1 MYRVN
6 NITQMVRDELYNKV
20 FEANKQWV
28 EQKLAEDPEFFHH
41 LAEEQN
47 PDFLYIG
54 CSDSRV
60 HANEIM
66 GLKPGQVFVHR
77 NIANMVLN
85 TDLNV
90 LSVIN
95 YGVLSLNVKYII
107 VCGHYQC
114 GGIKAAMEFKDSGL
128 ISPWLRSIRDVYR
141 LHENELSQIQN
152 FEERYRRFIELNI
165 YEQCINV
172 LKIREVRESYKKT
185 GYPQVVGWVYDLDNG
200 SLNDLDIDCEHE
212 FERIHNLFHLG

>member
-1 MYRVN
+1 MK
-6 NITQMVRDELYNKV
+6 DELYDNI
-20 FEANKQWV
+20 FEANKRWAS
-28 EQKLAEDPEFFHH
+28 ERIDEDPDFFKH
-41 LAEEQN
+41 LASEQH

-85 TDLNV
+85 TDLNA

-95 YGVLSLNVKYII
+95 YGVESLKVKYII
-107 VCGHYQC
+107 VCGHYNC
-114 GGIKAAMEFKDSGL
+114 GGIQAALEFNDSGL

-141 LHENELSQIQN
+141 LHEKELSNIKD
-152 FEERYRRFIELNI
+152 EEQRYRRFVELNI

-172 LKIREVRESYKKT
+172 IKIREVRESFSQT
-185 GYPQVVGWVYDLDNG
+185 GYPKVVGWVYDLVDGNLRD
-200 SLNDLDIDCEHE
+200 LNIDLNYE
-212 FERIHNLFHLG
+212 FQRIHNLFRLG

>member
-1 MYRVN
+1 MN
-6 NITQMVRDELYNKV
+6 DKTYNEI
-20 FEANKQWV
+20 FNANKRWV
-28 EQKLAEDPEFFHH
+28 DKMNTNDPGFFRKLAS
-41 LAEEQN
+41 EQH

-66 GLKPGQVFVHR
+66 GLEPGQVFVHR
-77 NIANMVLN
+77 NIANMVIN

-95 YGVLSLNVKYII
+95 YGVQNLKVKYII
-107 VCGHYQC
+107 VCGHYNC
-114 GGIKAAMEFKDSGL
+114 GGIKAALEFKDSGI

-141 LHENELSQIQN
+141 LHEKELMRIEDA
-152 FEERYRRFIELNI
+152 EERYRRFVELNI

-172 LKIREVRESYKKT
+172 IKIKEVRDSYRKT
-185 GYPQVVGWVYDLDNG
+185 GYPKVAGWVYDLENG
-200 SLNDLDIDCEHE
+200 ILHDLDIDLNYE
-212 FERIHNLFHLG
+212 FGRIHDLFRQN

>member
-1 MYRVN
+1 MIEDSLYN
-6 NITQMVRDELYNKV
+6 NI
-20 FEANKQWV
+20 FEANKRWV
-28 EQKLAEDPEFFHH
+28 ESRLKEDPEFFHH
-41 LAEEQN
+41 LADEQN

-77 NIANMVLN
+77 NIANMVIN

-95 YGVLSLNVKYII
+95 YAVLNLNVKYII
-107 VCGHYQC
+107 VCGHYNC
-114 GGIKAAMEFKDSGL
+114 GGIKAAIEFKDSGL

-141 LHENELSQIQN
+141 LHEKELSQIKDP
-152 FEERYRRFIELNI
+152 EERYRRFVEINI

-172 LKIREVRESYKKT
+172 IKIREVRESFNKT
-185 GYPQVVGWVYDLDNG
+185 GYPRVVGWVYDLNEGTLRDLEID
-200 SLNDLDIDCEHE
+200 LNKE
-212 FERIHNLFHLG
+212 FDRIHNLFHLG

>member
-1 MYRVN
+1 MIN
-6 NITQMVRDELYNKV
+6 DNLYNDI
-20 FEANKQWV
+20 FEANKRWV
-28 EQKLAEDPEFFHH
+28 EKKLAEDPEFFHH
-41 LAEEQN
+41 LSKEQN

-66 GLKPGQVFVHR
+66 GLNPGQVFVHR

-85 TDLNV
+85 TDLNA

-95 YGVLSLNVKYII
+95 YAVENLKVKYII
-107 VCGHYQC
+107 ICGHYNC
-114 GGIKAAMEFKDSGL
+114 GGIKAAMQFTDSGI

-141 LHENELSQIQN
+141 LYEKELSEIQD
-152 FEERYRRFIELNI
+152 FEERYRRFVEINI

-172 LKIREVRESYKKT
+172 IKIREVRESFQKT
-185 GYPQVVGWVYDLDNG
+185 GYPRIVGWVYDLFDG
-200 SLNDLDIDCEHE
+200 SLTDMEVDCEKE
-212 FERIHNLFHLG
+212 FERIHNLFRLG

>member
-1 MYRVN
+1 M
-6 NITQMVRDELYNKV
+6 RDKRYDDI
-20 FEANKQWV
+20 FEANKRWV
-28 EQKLAEDPEFFHH
+28 NEKNSTDPDFFKKLAS
-41 LAEEQN
+41 EQH

-66 GLKPGQVFVHR
+66 GLEPGEVFVHR
-77 NIANMVLN
+77 NIANMVIN

-95 YGVLSLNVKYII
+95 FGVHNLKVKYII
-107 VCGHYQC
+107 VCGHYNC
-114 GGIKAAMEFKDSGL
+114 GGIKAALDFKDSGI

-141 LHENELSQIQN
+141 LHEKELLKI
-152 FEERYRRFIELNI
+152 EDADERYKRFVELNI

-172 LKIREVRESYKKT
+172 IKIKEVRDSYRET
-185 GYPQVVGWVYDLDNG
+185 GYPKVAGWLYDLENG
-200 SLNDLDIDCEHE
+200 ILRDLNIDLNYE
-212 FERIHNLFHLG
+212 FKRIYDLFRQD

>member
-1 MYRVN
+1 MSDKRY
-6 NITQMVRDELYNKV
+6 DEI
-20 FEANKQWV
+20 FEANKRWV
-28 EQKLAEDPEFFHH
+28 DNKNTDDPNFFKKLAS
-41 LAEEQN
+41 EQH

-66 GLKPGQVFVHR
+66 GLDPGQVFVHR
-77 NIANMVLN
+77 NIANMVIN

-95 YGVLSLNVKYII
+95 YGVQNLNVKYII
-107 VCGHYQC
+107 VCGHYNC
-114 GGIKAAMEFKDSGL
+114 GGIKAALEFKDSGI

-141 LHENELSQIQN
+141 LHEKELLKVEDA
-152 FEERYRRFIELNI
+152 EERYKRFVELNI

-172 LKIREVRESYKKT
+172 IKIKEVRDSYQKT
-185 GYPQVVGWVYDLDNG
+185 GYPKVAGWVYDLGNG
-200 SLNDLDIDCEHE
+200 ILRDLNIDLNHE
-212 FERIHNLFHLG
+212 FQRIHDLFRQD

>member
-1 MYRVN
+1 MNDKRYDD
-6 NITQMVRDELYNKV
+6 I
-20 FEANKQWV
+20 FEANKRWV
-28 EQKLAEDPEFFHH
+28 KEKNAGDPDFFRKLAS
-41 LAEEQN
+41 EQH

-66 GLKPGQVFVHR
+66 GLEPGEVFVHR
-77 NIANMVLN
+77 NIANMVIN

-95 YGVLSLNVKYII
+95 YGVQNLNVKYII
-107 VCGHYQC
+107 VCGHYNC
-114 GGIKAAMEFKDSGL
+114 GGIKAALEFKDSGI

-141 LHENELSQIQN
+141 LHEKELLTIADP
-152 FEERYRRFIELNI
+152 EERYKRFVELNI

-172 LKIREVRESYKKT
+172 IKIKEVRDSYHMT
-185 GYPQVVGWVYDLDNG
+185 GYPKVVGWVYDLENG
-200 SLNDLDIDCEHE
+200 SLRDLNIDLNHE
-212 FERIHNLFHLG
+212 FRRIHDLFK

>member
-1 MYRVN
+1 MIEDN
-6 NITQMVRDELYNKV
+6 LYNDI
-20 FEANKQWV
+20 FEANKRWV
-28 EQKLAEDPEFFHH
+28 EQKLAENPDFFHH

-85 TDLNV
+85 TDLNA

-95 YGVLSLNVKYII
+95 YAVENLRVKYII
-107 VCGHYQC
+107 VCGHYNC
-114 GGIKAAMEFKDSGL
+114 GGIKAAMNFTDSGI

-141 LHENELSQIQN
+141 LYEKELSQIQD
-152 FEERYRRFIELNI
+152 FEERYRRFVEINI

-172 LKIREVRESYKKT
+172 IKIREVRESFEKT
-185 GYPQVVGWVYDLDNG
+185 GYPRIVGWVYDLQDG
-200 SLNDLDIDCEHE
+200 SLTDMDVNCEKE
-212 FERIHNLFHLG
+212 FERIHNIFRLG

>member
-1 MYRVN
+1 MPMIKDKV
-6 NITQMVRDELYNKV
+6 YNDI
-20 FEANKQWV
+20 FEANKRWI
-28 EQKLAEDPEFFHH
+28 KSKNIEDPEFFKN
-41 LAEEQN
+41 LLDDQK

-77 NIANMVLN
+77 NIANMVIN

-95 YGVLSLNVKYII
+95 YAVLNLKVKYII
-107 VCGHYQC
+107 VCGHYNC

-128 ISPWLRSIRDVYR
+128 ISPWLRSIRDIYR
-141 LHENELSQIQN
+141 FHEAELSQIKD
-152 FEERYRRFIELNI
+152 ETERYKRFVELNV

-172 LKIREVRESYKKT
+172 IKIREVRESFKET
-185 GYPQVVGWVYDLDNG
+185 GYPKIAGWIYDLHDG
-200 SLNDLDIDCEHE
+200 ALNDLDIDLEKE
-212 FERIHNLFHLG
+212 FERIHNLFRLG

>member
-1 MYRVN
+1 M
-6 NITQMVRDELYNKV
+6 IEDKLYNDI
-20 FEANKQWV
+20 FTANKKWV
-28 EQKLAEDPEFFHH
+28 EDKLAENPDFFHQ
-41 LAEEQN
+41 LAEDQN

-77 NIANMVLN
+77 NIANMVIN

-95 YGVLSLNVKYII
+95 YGVLNLNVKYII
-107 VCGHYQC
+107 VCGHYNC
-114 GGIKAAMEFKDSGL
+114 GGIRAAMEFKDSGI

-141 LHENELSQIQN
+141 LHEEELSQIEN
-152 FEERYRRFIELNI
+152 FEDRYRKFVEINI
-165 YEQCINV
+165 YEQCINII
-172 LKIREVRESYKKT
+172 KIREVRESFNKT
-185 GYPQVVGWVYDLDNG
+185 GYPRIVGWVYDLNEG
-200 SLNDLDIDCEHE
+200 LLTDLDVNCEKE

>member
-1 MYRVN
+1 MN
-6 NITQMVRDELYNKV
+6 DKTYNEI
-20 FEANKQWV
+20 FDANKRWV
-28 EQKLAEDPEFFHH
+28 DKMNTNDPVFFKKLAS
-41 LAEEQN
+41 EQH

-66 GLKPGQVFVHR
+66 GLEPGQVFVHR
-77 NIANMVLN
+77 NIANMVIN

-95 YGVLSLNVKYII
+95 YGVQNLKVKYII
-107 VCGHYQC
+107 VCGHYNC
-114 GGIKAAMEFKDSGL
+114 GGIKSALEFKDSGI

-141 LHENELSQIQN
+141 LHEKELMQIEDG
-152 FEERYRRFIELNI
+152 EERYRRFVELNI

-172 LKIREVRESYKKT
+172 IKIKEVRDSYRKT
-185 GYPQVVGWVYDLDNG
+185 GYPKVAGWVYDLENG
-200 SLNDLDIDCEHE
+200 ILHDLDIDLNYE
-212 FERIHNLFHLG
+212 FGRIHDLFRQS

>member
-1 MYRVN
+1 M
-6 NITQMVRDELYNKV
+6 IEDELYKNV
-20 FEANKQWV
+20 FEANKKWV
-28 EQKLAEDPEFFHH
+28 EKKNIENPDFFKQLAED
-41 LAEEQN
+41 QN

-77 NIANMVLN
+77 NIANMVIN

-95 YGVLSLNVKYII
+95 YGVQDLNVKYIV
-107 VCGHYQC
+107 VCGHYNC
-114 GGIKAAMEFKDSGL
+114 GGVKAALDFKDSGI

-141 LHENELSQIQN
+141 LHAKELNKITDEQ
-152 FEERYRRFIELNI
+152 ERYKRFVEINV

-172 LKIREVRESYKKT
+172 IKIREVRQSFKNT
-185 GYPQVVGWVYDLDNG
+185 GFPKVVGWVYDLEQG
-200 SLNDLDIDCEHE
+200 ILRDLEIDLEKE
-212 FERIHNLFHLG
+212 FERIHNLFK

>member
-1 MYRVN
+1 MIDNRYEA
-6 NITQMVRDELYNKV
+6 I
-20 FEANKQWV
+20 FEANKSWI
-28 EQKLAEDPEFFHH
+28 EEKKSTEPDFFKKLA
-41 LAEEQN
+41 AEQH

-66 GLKPGQVFVHR
+66 GLEPGEVFVHR
-77 NIANMVLN
+77 NIANMVIN

-95 YGVLSLNVKYII
+95 YAVQNLKVKYII
-107 VCGHYQC
+107 VCGHYNC
-114 GGIKAAMEFKDSGL
+114 GGIKAALEFKDSGI

-141 LHENELSQIQN
+141 LHEKELLQI
-152 FEERYRRFIELNI
+152 EDDEIRYKRFVELNI

-172 LKIREVRESYKKT
+172 IKIKEVRDAYKKT
-185 GYPQVVGWVYDLDNG
+185 GYPKVAGWVYELENG
-200 SLNDLDIDCEHE
+200 ILRDLDIDLNHE
-212 FERIHNLFHLG
+212 FRRIYDSFKHD